1 MALAEVEAF
10 FQKYVFGF
18 IFTDIKREIALASTP
33 SGGGNLLAAL
43 GLLCYTEVLG
53 GVDRGTWDQGQ
64 GSANFNAFLDRMGP
78 AYQAF
83 RQKVNVYRVFRCGMA
98 HEYGTKQPC
107 VVEML
112 NRGGAP
118 CGLYEDGGTLHFNVE
133 AYFTAF
139 AAAALALHKEMRGRP
154 TPALPTVK

>member
-1 MALAEVEAF
+1 MRLV
-10 FQKYVFGF
+10 VGC
-18 IFTDIKREIALASTP
+18 
-33 SGGGNLLAAL
+33 
-43 GLLCYTEVLG
+43 GLLFAACHRTTGPLEPIRQVDTRTLYTCCNLHYDGDEINDANYWTGKTLPA
-53 GVDRGTWDQGQ
+53 GTAVRIEKLTKD
-64 GSANFNAFLDRMGP
+64 SVTFNAGEQRLTLE
-78 AYQAF
+78 
-83 RQKVNVYRVFRCGMA
+83 